1 MDDSPHSLIY
11 ISTHDKDTVLRDNV
25 LFCTLF
31 FTRGGILSG

>member
-11 ISTHDKDTVLRDNV
+11 VSTDDIDAVFKENV

-31 FTRGGILSG
+31 STRGGILNG